1 MTRGQQKIDTMSSDL
16 AEWGKLTPRPFDE
29 KLRMPK
35 RGGFHLEGLPFKAL
49 RIRICVKKFI
59 FSPGV
64 MKYCKINTLFL

>member
-59 FSPGV
+59 FSPGD
-64 MKYCKINTLFL
+64 MKYLHEQTIL